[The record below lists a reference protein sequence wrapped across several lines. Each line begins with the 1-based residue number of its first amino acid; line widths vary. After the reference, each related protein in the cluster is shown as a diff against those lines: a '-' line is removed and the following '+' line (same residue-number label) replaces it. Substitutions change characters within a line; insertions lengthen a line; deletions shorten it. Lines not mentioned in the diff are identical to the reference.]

1 MRFYRTN
8 KKSITMI
15 SYSKFLEQ
23 AEELVSEG
31 HDDQLKLL
39 LCQIKWIDYLT
50 TVSQK
55 QVQWI
60 FEIWYKE
67 IFELTEYARIIKFDE
82 GE

>member
-1 MRFYRTN
+1 MVDY
-8 KKSITMI
+8 K
-15 SYSKFLEQ
+15 KFLEQ
-23 AEELVSEG
+23 AEEFISEG
-31 HDDQLKLL
+31 HDEQFYLL

-50 TVSQK
+50 SVPQK